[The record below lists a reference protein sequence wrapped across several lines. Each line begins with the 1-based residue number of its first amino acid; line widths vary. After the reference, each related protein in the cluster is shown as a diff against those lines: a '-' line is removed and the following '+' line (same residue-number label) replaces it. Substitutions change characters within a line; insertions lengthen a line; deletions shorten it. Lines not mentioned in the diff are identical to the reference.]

1 MSNNE
6 VKKRSNTEFSSRFD
20 GFSTSSLEIPCSIL
34 DIRFRFP
41 SFFSPFSTADGS
53 KKWECLEAETCP
65 VFYGLGAAYQYVFGG
80 FRGGRAQSFALMPGL
95 RTAVI
100 MAVKLFVQTQSFI
113 MHRHHSHCNIL
124 IPATFIDIDSSRSW
138 KEKS

>member
-53 KKWECLEAETCP
+53 KKWEGIEAETCP
-65 VFYGLGAAYQYVFGG
+65 VFYGPVPQQAQMAGEPRAIPRGIFLRHAAVLSHF
-80 FRGGRAQSFALMPGL
+80 
-95 RTAVI
+95 
-100 MAVKLFVQTQSFI
+100 QTSQLTSLNEQLCC
-113 MHRHHSHCNIL
+113 HL
-124 IPATFIDIDSSRSW
+124 TP
-138 KEKS
+138 